1 MSSTFNLKVGAAV
14 GALIFAAILVPTFER
29 PPVQTEQG
37 GFRGTSM
44 GTVVNPRLRA
54 VTVAANQVPE
64 APEAADNDG
73 DRARTLYENVQVL
86 GDLSNAQFLRIMQAM
101 TEWVVPQEV
110 RDAGNGCAYCH
121 NVENMAS
128 DEVYT
133 KAVSR
138 RMLQMVATI
147 NNHPHVGQTGVTCYT
162 CHRGRPVPAE
172 VWSTP
177 MLPTHGLQ
185 AQTGQNRVS
194 PAAGYSSMNVDPY
207 SPYLLGDRNIRVIS
221 QTSLPRYNTT
231 SIQQTEGTYALMMH
245 MSTALGANCTF
256 CHNSRSFAAWE
267 SSPPQRATAWHGI
280 RMVRDVN
287 NSYIVPLTPLW
298 AANPNG
304 PPEAGPRVARLGP
317 TGDALKVNCATC
329 HQGLNR
335 PLNGA
340 PMLRDYP
347 ELRAISGGPARSAAL
362 VPQ

>member
-1 MSSTFNLKVGAAV
+1 MSTFNLKVGAAV
-14 GALIFAAILVPTFER
+14 GALVLAAILVPTFER
-29 PPVQTEQG
+29 PPVVTQQS
-37 GFRGTSM
+37 GFRGTGM
-44 GTVVNPRLRA
+44 EQVVNSRLRLP
-54 VTVAANQVPE
+54 VIAANQVPE

-73 DRARTLYENVQVL
+73 DRAGTLYENVQLLRDV
-86 GDLSNAQFLRIMQAM
+86 SNAQFLRIMQAM

-133 KAVSR
+133 KVVSR
-138 RMLQMVATI
+138 RMMQMVATI

-162 CHRGRPVPAE
+162 CHRGRPVPAA

-177 MLPTHGLQ
+177 MLPQHGLQ

-194 PAAGYSSMNVDPY
+194 PAAGYSSMLVDPF
-207 SPYLLGDRNIRVIS
+207 SPYLLGEQNIRVIS

-231 SIQQTEGTYALMMH
+231 SIQATEGTYALMMH
-245 MSTALGANCTF
+245 MSTGLGVNCTF
-256 CHNSRSFAAWE
+256 CHNSRSFGSWE
-267 SSPPQRATAWHGI
+267 TSPPQRVTAWHGI

-287 NSYIVPLTPLW
+287 VNYIVPLTPLW
-298 AANPNG
+298 AAHPNG
-304 PPEAGPRVARLGP
+304 PPEAGPRLARLGP
-317 TGDALKVNCATC
+317 AGDALKVNCATC
-329 HQGLNR
+329 HGGLNR

-347 ELRAISGGPARSAAL
+347 ELRAISAGPGRSAAL

>member
-1 MSSTFNLKVGAAV
+1 MSTFNLKVGAAV
-14 GALIFAAILVPTFER
+14 SALVLAAILVPTFER
-29 PPVQTEQG
+29 PPVVTSQV
-37 GFRGTSM
+37 GFRGTGM
-44 GTVVNPRLRA
+44 EQVVNPRLRA
-54 VTVAANQVPE
+54 TTIAANQVPE

-73 DRARTLYENVQVL
+73 DRASALYQNVQLL

-101 TEWVVPQEV
+101 TEWVVPQAV
-110 RDAGNGCAYCH
+110 RDEGNGCAYCH

-133 KAVSR
+133 KVVTR
-138 RMLQMVATI
+138 RMMQMVRTI

-177 MLPTHGLQ
+177 MLPQHGLQ

-194 PAAGYSSMNVDPY
+194 RAAGYSSMLVDPF
-207 SPYLLGDRNIRVIS
+207 SPYLLGDQNIRVIS
-221 QTSLPRYNTT
+221 QTSLPRYNST
-231 SIQQTEGTYALMMH
+231 SIQATEGTYALMMH
-245 MSTALGANCTF
+245 MSTGLGVNCTY
-256 CHNSRSFAAWE
+256 CHNSRSFASWE
-267 SSPPQRATAWHGI
+267 TSPPARATAWHGI

-287 NSYIVPLTPLW
+287 VNYIVPLTPLW
-298 AANPNG
+298 AAHPNG

-317 TGDALKVNCATC
+317 AGDALKVNCATC

-347 ELRAISGGPARSAAL
+347 ELRAISAGPARSAAL

>member
-1 MSSTFNLKVGAAV
+1 MSTFNLKVGAAV
-14 GALIFAAILVPTFER
+14 GALVLAAILVPTFER
-29 PPVQTEQG
+29 PPVVTAQT
-37 GFRGTSM
+37 GFRGTGM
-44 GTVVNPRLRA
+44 EQVVNPRLRLP
-54 VTVAANQVPE
+54 VVAANQVPE

-73 DRARTLYENVQVL
+73 DRAGTLYENVQLLRDV
-86 GDLSNAQFLRIMQAM
+86 SNAQFLRIMQAM

-133 KAVSR
+133 KVVSR
-138 RMLQMVATI
+138 RMMQMVATI

-162 CHRGRPVPAE
+162 CHRGRPVPAA
-172 VWSTP
+172 VWSAP
-177 MLPTHGLQ
+177 VLPQHGLQ

-194 PAAGYSSMNVDPY
+194 PAAAYSSMLVDPFT
-207 SPYLLGDRNIRVIS
+207 PYLLQDSNIRVIS
-221 QTSLPRYNTT
+221 TTSLPRYNTT
-231 SIQQTEGTYALMMH
+231 SIQATEGTYALMMH
-245 MSTALGANCTF
+245 MSTSLGVNCTF
-256 CHNSRSFAAWE
+256 CHNSRSFGSWE
-267 SSPPQRATAWHGI
+267 TSPPQRVTAWHGI

-287 NSYIVPLTPLW
+287 VNYIVPLTPLW

-317 TGDALKVNCATC
+317 AGDALMVNCSTC
-329 HQGLNR
+329 HRGLNR

-340 PMLRDYP
+340 PMLQDYP
-347 ELRAISGGPARSAAL
+347 ELRAISAGPARSAAL